1 MDQYQGNG
9 GGGRRL
15 HPRVCEDGMW
25 RLRAEVAARMTGRYQ
40 PIQLSEQAQHRPL
53 YLGDGERE

>member
-1 MDQYQGNG
+1 
-9 GGGRRL
+9 
-15 HPRVCEDGMW
+15 MW